1 MRSFMDCE
9 KAVSLTVSYILLS
22 GISLIFFTT
31 LLLASNDLLIK
42 GPTNIVIDEQYGDV
56 GNMIST
62 KIMYMYLI
70 APENGIIETDYKIPA
85 EIGRESY
92 MINADSASIDE
103 IIEVR
108 STESD
113 KIISVTLNGI
123 GSSMSINGTAY
134 SGASNHR
141 IRYNNNENP

>member
-1 MRSFMDCE
+1 MNCE
-9 KAVSLTVSYILLS
+9 NAISLSVSYILLS
-22 GISLIFFTT
+22 GISLIFFAI
-31 LLLASNDLLIK
+31 LLLSSNDLLIK
-42 GPTNIVIDEQYGDV
+42 GPTDIVIEEQYSDI

-70 APENGIIETDYKIPA
+70 APENGNIGTDYRIPA
-85 EIGRESY
+85 EVGREEY
-92 MINADSASIDE
+92 MINADSANIDE

-108 STESD
+108 STVSD

-123 GSSMSINGTAY
+123 ASSMSINGTAY
-134 SGASNHR
+134 SSESNHR

>member
-9 KAVSLTVSYILLS
+9 DAVSLTVSYILLS

-42 GPTNIVIDEQYGDV
+42 GPTNIVIEEQYSDV

-70 APENGIIETDYKIPA
+70 APENGIIETEYKIPA

-92 MINADSASIDE
+92 MIKTDLA
-103 IIEVR
+103 
-108 STESD
+108 ESD
-113 KIISVTLNGI
+113 GILEIQSEVSDKNIRVTMNGI
-123 GSSMSINGTAY
+123 ATSMPITGTAY
-134 SGASNHR
+134 SSNSSHR
-141 IRYNNNENP
+141 ISYGSNKTE